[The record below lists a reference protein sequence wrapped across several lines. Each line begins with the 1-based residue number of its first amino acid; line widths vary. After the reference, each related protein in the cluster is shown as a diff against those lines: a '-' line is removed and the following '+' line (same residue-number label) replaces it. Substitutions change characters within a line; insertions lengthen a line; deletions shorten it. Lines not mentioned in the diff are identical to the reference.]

1 MSVSRQDLTLAHV
14 YRVQGLTLA
23 SERPL
28 PFLQRESVV
37 AASEPQITVRWGRVS
52 ESAAPSLFQRH
63 DVTLRADGT
72 GVVSPPNGL
81 RIGIEAGARLIVE
94 APDGM
99 GDAELHTW
107 LFGPALA
114 ILCHQAGRP
123 PLHAAVVEIDGWA
136 VAIAGD
142 SGAGK
147 STLVSALL
155 ARGHRL
161 VSDDQAMI
169 DPRTLLVE
177 PCFPS
182 MKLWAEPDVEPEPSL
197 RVTPEHPKYHHRV
210 GMDQYAKGPVPLRL
224 IVALCPKR
232 ESTVLRVEAMSKP
245 AAAAALAHDYVHRP
259 ELARALDGGRAAF
272 GWCTA
277 VCDRIPLLVLH
288 RPDNLALVPDQAR
301 WIEESSAACQ
311 PLG

>member
-1 MSVSRQDLTLAHV
+1 VSGPRPNLSHI
-14 YRVQGLTLA
+14 YRVQGLILA

-28 PFLQRESVV
+28 PFLRC
-37 AASEPQITVRWGRVS
+37 EPAETLPVPEITVRWGAVT
-52 ESAAPSLFQRH
+52 ESAAALVHQGRGI
-63 DVTLRADGT
+63 TLRADGS
-72 GVVSPPNGL
+72 GVVSVPEDL
-81 RIGIEAGARLIVE
+81 RIGIEAGARLTVE
-94 APDGM
+94 ASERV

-114 ILCHQAGRP
+114 VLCHQSGRP
-123 PLHAAVVEIDGWA
+123 PLHAAVVEIEGGA
-136 VAIAGD
+136 VAITGD

-161 VSDDQAMI
+161 VTDDQAMI

-182 MKLWAEPDVEPEPSL
+182 MKLWAEPEAEPDPSL

-210 GMDQYAKGPVPLRL
+210 GEDRYADGPVPLRL
-224 IVALCPKR
+224 IVGLCPDR
-232 ESTVLRVEAMSKP
+232 SASALRVETLSKP

-277 VCDRIPLLVLH
+277 LCERIPLLILH
-288 RPDNLALVPDQAR
+288 RPDTLALVPDQAR
-301 WIEESSAACQ
+301 WIEEISAAGRT
-311 PLG
+311 PG